1 MTNRSLSPSRVLR
14 GPLGTALK
22 ALLVAA
28 SALLVAPAAMA
39 QGTDAPANAAAP
51 AEAAPAAPPAPAE
64 IDPNAVVATV
74 GDETITEAD
83 LAFAAEDLGEDI
95 AGVPPAEQRAFLLSM
110 LIDMKVMAQAAREA
124 GMADTDLF
132 QRRLAYLEQ
141 RALYRAFFS
150 EQINASVTPEAVQ
163 TAYQDFIA
171 DIEPEQQV
179 RASHILVETEDE
191 AKAVIAELEGGRA
204 FEELAREKSIDPGAA
219 NGGDL
224 GFFSAGMMVQP
235 FAEAAF
241 ALTEPGQLSAPVQSQ
256 FGWHV
261 IKLAEKRDAPPP
273 SIQQV
278 APRLQQMLVFEAYN
292 NVVVPRKD
300 ATSIDIPDAALAA
313 QVEALGETE
322 EAAAEGAEAGA
333 PAEAP
338 ANSQ

>member
-28 SALLVAPAAMA
+28 SALVVAPAALA
-39 QGTDAPANAAAP
+39 QGTDAPANATAP
-51 AEAAPAAPPAPAE
+51 AETAPAAPAAPAE

-110 LIDMKVMAQAAREA
+110 LIDMKVMAQGAREA
-124 GMADTDLF
+124 GMADTELF
-132 QRRLAYLEQ
+132 KRRLAYLEQ

-150 EQINASVTPEAVQ
+150 EQINAAVTPEAVQ
-163 TAYQDFIA
+163 TAYEAFIA
-171 DIEPEQQV
+171 DIEPQEQV

-191 AKAVIAELEGGRA
+191 AKAVIAELEGGRP
-204 FEELAREKSIDPGAA
+204 FEEVAREKSIDPGAA

-224 GFFSAGMMVQP
+224 GFFSAGMMVPP
-235 FAEAAF
+235 FSEAAF
-241 ALTEPGQLSAPVQSQ
+241 ALSEPGQLSAPVQSQ

-261 IKLAEKRDAPPP
+261 IKLAEKRTAPPP

-322 EAAAEGAEAGA
+322 EAAAEAAA
-333 PAEAP
+333 AP

>member
-1 MTNRSLSPSRVLR
+1 MTNRSLSPSRLSR
-14 GPLGTALK
+14 GPRRTALA

-28 SALLVAPAAMA
+28 SALLVMPAALA
-39 QGTDAPANAAAP
+39 QGTDAPANATAP
-51 AEAAPAAPPAPAE
+51 AEAAPAA
-64 IDPNAVVATV
+64 IDPSAVVATV

-95 AGVPPAEQRAFLLSM
+95 AGVPPTEQRAFLLSM
-110 LIDMKVMAQAAREA
+110 LIDMKVMAQGAREA
-124 GMADTDLF
+124 GMADTELF
-132 QRRLAYLEQ
+132 KRRLAYLEQ

-163 TAYQDFIA
+163 TAYEAFIA
-171 DIEPEQQV
+171 DIEPQQQV

-204 FEELAREKSIDPGAA
+204 FEEVAREKSIDPGAA

-241 ALTEPGQLSAPVQSQ
+241 ALSEPGQLSAPVQSQ

-273 SIQQV
+273 TIQQV

-292 NVVVPRKD
+292 AVVVPRKD
-300 ATSIDIPDAALAA
+300 ATSIDIPDASLAA
-313 QVEALGETE
+313 QVAALGESE
-322 EAAAEGAEAGA
+322 EAAAEGAA
-333 PAEAP
+333 AP